1 MKKQLTIISN
11 FVSPGVRHRNHI
23 LCFFGLNDALIRGK
37 IPDRPRE
44 PFASALLTIQKKM
57 ACLRASMTVEAALI
71 LPFFLFV
78 VMNLLSI
85 TEMYRC
91 HAAVTA
97 SLWKSGRQMALYGY
111 LYDKLELDE
120 YALDLNSVTIS
131 ESYVR
136 MNLGSDLEQN
146 GSGRVVLGTGTE
158 RISLIR
164 SKLMTEKDRICLHA
178 DLLMT
183 PPCSL
188 YPGQAVIASAVYT
201 GHAWN
206 GYKVSGY
213 VLSEYEETIVY
224 VTETGTVYHKK
235 RDCPY
240 LNPAITMVEASRVGE
255 ERNDSGGIYHP
266 CETCRPRGGDT
277 YYITKYGTVY
287 HGSLQCPALKRTV
300 YAVKLSEVGD
310 KMPCSKCG
318 GGH

>member
-1 MKKQLTIISN
+1 MEIYGSI
-11 FVSPGVRHRNHI
+11 
-23 LCFFGLNDALIRGK
+23 A
-37 IPDRPRE
+37 DRPKE
-44 PFASALLTIQKKM
+44 PFAPALLKKFKNRSW
-57 ACLRASMTVEAALI
+57 LRGSMTFEAALI

-85 TEMYRC
+85 TEMYRT

-136 MNLGSDLEQN
+136 LNLKSDLERN
-146 GSGRVVLGTGTE
+146 GSGRVVLGDGTT

-164 SKLMTEKDRICLHA
+164 SQLMTEKDRIRLRA
-178 DLLMT
+178 DMVMT

-188 YPGQAVIASAVYT
+188 YPGQAVLATALYT

-213 VLSEYEETIVY
+213 VLSEYQETIVY

-235 RDCPY
+235 RDCSY
-240 LNPAITMVEASRVGE
+240 LNPSIETVDASLIGDR
-255 ERNDSGGIYHP
+255 RNDGGGIYHP
-266 CETCRPRGGDT
+266 CEICHPQGGDT

-287 HGSLQCPALKRTV
+287 HGSLQCSGLKRTV
-300 YAVKLSEVGD
+300 YAVKMSEVGD
-310 KMPCSKCG
+310 KTPCSKCG